1 MVTTGGASV
10 GRTEVARWGGSGAGT
25 TARIG
30 SAPCGGTGLG
40 AESTAGV
47 GTTTGSELGTGA
59 EAEAG
64 AEMSC
69 KDPSSAGW
77 GMGR

>member
-1 MVTTGGASV
+1 MVATGGAFV
-10 GRTEVARWGGSGAGT
+10 GRTEVTGWGGSGAGT

-40 AESTAGV
+40 AESTECA
-47 GTTTGSELGTGA
+47 GTTTGSKLGTGA

-69 KDPSSAGW
+69 KDLSTASW
-77 GMGR
+77 GLGR